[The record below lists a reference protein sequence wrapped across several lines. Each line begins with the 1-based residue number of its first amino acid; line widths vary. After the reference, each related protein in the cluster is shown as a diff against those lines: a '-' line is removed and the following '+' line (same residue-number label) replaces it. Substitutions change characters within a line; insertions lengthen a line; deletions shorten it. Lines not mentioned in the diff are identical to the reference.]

1 MNTIIDN
8 EYKFNVPNRNYLT
21 WSIYDNH
28 TFQQI
33 TDEEIINKI
42 FPYEQKLLNDD
53 VFIINEL
60 NEIQIIH
67 STCRLT
73 QNIPGVLVL
82 DGNKTYGR
90 HNKSKL
96 YYKFIPDDVRLPLFL
111 VPHEIQYG
119 FSKVF
124 QNKYVT
130 INFSCWSQKQPY
142 AIISQMIGDVNIL
155 DNFYEYQ
162 LYCKSLNYS
171 IQNFQKQSSKC
182 ITKYGGNFSQLF
194 VEIASKYTSIEDR
207 IHLDLLTI
215 DTLKTIDFDD
225 AFSYTHLSDGTH
237 RISIYISNVSLLLD
251 YFNLWESFSNRI
263 ATIYLPDKKR
273 PMLPTLL
280 SDNLCSLQ
288 SGVLRV
294 ALTLDIHI
302 SDEYEIISTNYLN
315 SLINVSKNYIYDE
328 PSLLESNTYLKTFET
343 ICKLSKKYNYINNVK
358 NSHDVISYL
367 MIFMNYYSA
376 KELLK
381 FGNGIFRTNTNISN
395 NIKLIENNI
404 ISIPDEVKNY
414 ITVWNSSVSQYVNIE
429 SQFCLGSDKKG
440 EQIEFIRHDALNI
453 DAYIHITSPIRRLV
467 DLLNIIQLQKNLNM
481 VKLGNESNIFYNKW
495 ITKIEYINTTMRNIR
510 KVQTECNLLA
520 MCTISVDICNKM
532 YEGYCFDKMIRNGGL
547 FQYVVYLPELKMTSK
562 IVTRVDMEEYSRQ
575 NYKLYVFKDEDSLKK
590 KIRIQLLQ

>member
-1 MNTIIDN
+1 MNNN
-8 EYKFNVPNRNYLT
+8 EYKFNVPNRNYLSWT
-21 WSIYDNH
+21 IYDNH

-33 TDEEIINKI
+33 TNEEILNKI
-42 FPYEQKLLNDD
+42 SPFKEKLLNDD
-53 VFIINEL
+53 VFIFNEL

-67 STCRLT
+67 STSRLT
-73 QNIPGVLVL
+73 QNIPAVLIL

-96 YYKFIPDDVRLPLFL
+96 YYKCIPDDLRLPIFL
-111 VPHEIQYG
+111 VPYEINGG

-130 INFSCWSQKQPY
+130 INFTSWTQKQLY
-142 AIISQMIGDVNIL
+142 ATISQTIGDVNIL

-171 IQNFQKQSSKC
+171 IQNFQKQASKC
-182 ITKYGGNFSQLF
+182 ITKYGDNFSQLF
-194 VEIASKYTSIEDR
+194 SEIINKYPSIEDR
-207 IHLDLLTI
+207 THLDVLTI
-215 DTLKTIDFDD
+215 DTIKTTDFDD
-225 AFSYTHLSDGTH
+225 AFSYTRLSDGTH
-237 RISIYISNVSLLLD
+237 KISIYISNVSLLLD

-273 PMLPTLL
+273 PMLPTIL

-288 SGVLRV
+288 AGVMRI

-302 SDEYEIISTNYLN
+302 NEEYEIISTNYLN

-328 PSLLESNTYLKTFET
+328 PLLIESETYLRTFET
-343 ICKLSKKYNYINNVK
+343 ICKLSKKFNYINNVK

-376 KELLK
+376 TELLK
-381 FGNGIFRTNTNISN
+381 YGNGIFRTNIAIGN
-395 NIKLIENNI
+395 NMKLIKNNTN
-404 ISIPDEVKNY
+404 SIPDEIKNY
-414 ITVWNSSVSQYVNIE
+414 ITIWNSSVSQYINIKDHAE
-429 SQFCLGSDKKG
+429 S
-440 EQIEFIRHDALNI
+440 IRHDSLNI

-481 VKLGNESNIFYNKW
+481 VELGNETNTFYDKW

-510 KVQTECNLLA
+510 KVQNECNLLA
-520 MCTISVDICNKM
+520 MCNISVDICNKI

-547 FQYVVYLPELKMTSK
+547 FQYIVYLPELKITSK
-562 IVTRVDMEEYSRQ
+562 IVTRVDMEEYSKQ
-575 NYKLYVFKDEDSLKK
+575 NYKLYIFQDEDKLKK
-590 KIRIQLLQ
+590 KIRIQLL

>member
-1 MNTIIDN
+1 MNSKINN
-8 EYKFNVPNRNYLT
+8 EYKFNVSNRNYST

-33 TDEEIINKI
+33 TNEEILNKI

-53 VFIINEL
+53 VFIFNEL
-60 NEIQIIH
+60 CELQIIH
-67 STCRLT
+67 STSRLT
-73 QNIPGVLVL
+73 QNIPAVLIL
-82 DGNKTYGR
+82 NGNKTYGR
-90 HNKSKL
+90 HNRSKL
-96 YYKFIPDDVRLPLFL
+96 YYKCIPDDLRLPIFL
-111 VPHEIQYG
+111 VPYEINGG
-119 FSKVF
+119 FLKIF

-130 INFSCWSQKQPY
+130 INFTSWLQKQPY
-142 AIISQMIGDVNIL
+142 ATISQIIGDVNIL

-171 IQNFQKQSSKC
+171 IQNFQKQASKC
-182 ITKYGGNFSQLF
+182 MTKYGENFSQLF
-194 VEIASKYTSIEDR
+194 SDIILKYSSIENRTHVDV
-207 IHLDLLTI
+207 LTI
-215 DTLKTIDFDD
+215 DTAKTSDFDD
-225 AFSYTHLSDGTH
+225 AFSYTLLSDGTH

-273 PMLPTLL
+273 PMLPTIL

-288 SGVLRV
+288 EGVLRV
-294 ALTLDIHI
+294 ALTLDIQI
-302 SDEYEIISTNYLN
+302 SDKYEIISTNYLN

-328 PSLLESNTYLKTFET
+328 PLLIESETYLRTFET

-381 FGNGIFRTNTNISN
+381 FGNGIFRTNTFINN

-414 ITVWNSSVSQYVNIE
+414 ITIWNSSVSQYVNIE
-429 SQFCLGSDKKG
+429 KQS
-440 EQIEFIRHDALNI
+440 EFIRHDALNI

-467 DLLNIIQLQKNLNM
+467 DLLNIIKLQNNLNM
-481 VKLGNESNIFYNKW
+481 VSLGSETNIFYNKW

-510 KVQTECNLLA
+510 KVQNECNLLA
-520 MCTISVDICNKM
+520 MCTISVDICDKI
-532 YEGYCFDKMIRNGGL
+532 YEGYCFDKMIRNGRL
-547 FQYVVYLPELKMTSK
+547 FQYIVYLPELKITSK
-562 IVTRVDMEEYSRQ
+562 IVSRIDMEEYSKQ
-575 NYKLYVFKDEDSLKK
+575 NYKLYIFQDEDRLKK
-590 KIRIQLLQ
+590 KIRIQLL